1 LAIYHFSMKPVS
13 RAKGR
18 SAVASMAYR
27 AGEKLTNE
35 RDGITHDYTAKQGV
49 EHAEIVLP
57 EGVNADWARDRSDLW
72 NAAEFAEK
80 RKDARVAREFEVALP
95 HELSAEQRLEA
106 AREMAQELAD
116 RYGAAVDFA
125 IHAPHEASDVRNHHA
140 HILMT
145 TRQVMENGLGE
156 KTYLERE
163 NKWLL
168 ANDLPTTDM
177 QLRDIRQRWEGI
189 ANERLAMAGHDIRI
203 DHRSHMERGLEIAPT
218 EHMGV
223 HATQMQRKGLDVS
236 RSRLDEEAAQRNAE
250 LIREKPEQ
258 VLTIITGEKSVF
270 DRRDVARALHRYI
283 NDDPQEFQNA
293 FATVMASP
301 ALVELQSETID
312 PATGEIG
319 LARYSTREMVE
330 IESGMVAAA
339 ERMHEVQSHG
349 VDRRHVERA
358 IGAQDA
364 AIQLRAGDA
373 SAGLSDE
380 QRGAIEHITGP
391 ERIAAVVGYAGAGK
405 STMLA
410 AAREAWE
417 AEGYQVHG
425 AALSGKAAEG
435 LEESSGIQSR
445 TLASWS
451 RGWDNDRGQLGRGDV
466 FVIDEAGMVG
476 SRQLARFVNEAEA
489 RGAKIVLV
497 GDHEQLQAIGA
508 GAPFRAIT
516 EEIGHAELS
525 EIRRQ
530 RVDWQRE
537 ASVDFATHR
546 TAEGLAAYRDRGNI
560 SFAETGADARGEIVR
575 DYLADRDQR
584 PDGTRVAMA
593 HRRADVR
600 AINDAIRAELQDRG
614 ELARV
619 DEDREG
625 PGRALTF
632 QTNAGKRD
640 FATGDRIV
648 FLENNRDLGVKNGML
663 GTVEHVEPG
672 RIIAT
677 LDGRGD
683 SVSVPMGDYQA
694 IDHGY
699 ATTIHKNQGATVD
712 RSYVLASGTMDRHL
726 TYVAMTRHR
735 DSVQL
740 YAAQDEFTNAGRLVE
755 HGAAPFEHDPQK
767 SDSYFVTLET
777 DQGQQRTLW
786 GVDLER
792 VMKEAAPE
800 IGDKIGLQ
808 HEGATPVTLPDGTQT
823 HRNTWKVQD
832 AGELAYDQ
840 LERRLSRSGVKETT
854 LDYTRDFA
862 ERRGIAET
870 LGVRS
875 EIALAS
881 PAIEGHAFHPSERE
895 AQGRPRLEHQ
905 SEDNVRQQA
914 GPDAAPPHGVSAD
927 RSERQ
932 TPEKLSLDEK
942 SVPASLGIEGGE
954 GRDRARSGYASRT
967 ELHSS
972 GEKDKRKDLAQKAGA
987 DLTQDLRA
995 DPREDLAGA
1004 RSRDHGERA
1013 VKDRG
1018 DQSVNERGQQ
1028 KVNEQP
1034 RRNPFEGL
1042 KLGRGAAAERPQQDR
1057 AGESGPQI
1065 DQKRPQQAEKQ
1076 RRGMF
1081 AGLKLN
1087 ARPGPS
1093 QDRGE
1098 ALRMQRQP
1106 EREASLRASL
1116 APEGPAQ
1123 DRLADRVRRQ
1133 SPLEAAV
1140 DRYARAYQSID
1151 QHRREGLPVL
1161 DMQRQEM
1168 RAAGQ
1173 QLDQV
1178 QDGMKDLMRSTLQN
1192 DPDTMRAMTELSG
1205 RERVAQVIEGMKR
1218 ENAAL
1223 QDPNVRAE
1231 RFVERW
1237 QDLRAQHKQLRGWQ
1251 HDEARGKVE
1260 NQMTGLT
1267 KSLERDPQVDSIL
1280 RNRRRELGIGE
1291 HLRKGQS
1298 IAHELQEEMARGQRL
1313 SRGIGIGR

>member
-1 LAIYHFSMKPVS
+1 
-13 RAKGR
+13 
-18 SAVASMAYR
+18 MAYR
-27 AGEKLTNE
+27 AGEKLTNK

-57 EGVNADWARDRSDLW
+57 EPGAGTIGVNADWARDRSDLW
-72 NAAEFAEK
+72 NAAEFVEK
-80 RKDARVAREFEVALP
+80 RKDARVAREFEIALP
-95 HELSAEQRLEA
+95 HELSPEQRLEA
-106 AREMAQELAD
+106 TRDFAQELAN

-125 IHAPHEASDVRNHHA
+125 IHSPHDASDVRNHHA
-140 HILMT
+140 HVMMT
-145 TRQVMENGLGE
+145 TRQVTENGLGE

-168 ANDLPTTDM
+168 AHDLPTTDM
-177 QLRDIRQRWEGI
+177 QLRDLRQRWEGI
-189 ANERLAMAGHDIRI
+189 ANECLAMAGLDIRI

-223 HATQMQRKGLDVS
+223 HASQMERRGMDVS
-236 RSRLDEEAAQRNAE
+236 RSRLDEDAARRNAE

-258 VLTIITGEKSVF
+258 VLTLITGEKSVF
-270 DRRDVARALHRYI
+270 DRHDVARALHRYI
-283 NDDPQEFQNA
+283 NDDPQEFQSA
-293 FATVMASP
+293 FAKVMASL
-301 ALVELQSETID
+301 ALVELQPERAHVVGD
-312 PATGEIG
+312 HATGEIE

-330 IESGMVAAA
+330 IESGMIESAQ
-339 ERMHEVQSHG
+339 RMHGAHGHG

-358 IGAQDA
+358 IERQDA
-364 AIQLRAGDA
+364 AIQRSAGDA
-373 SAGLSDE
+373 SARLSDE
-380 QRGAIEHITGP
+380 QRRAIEHITGP
-391 ERIAAVVGYAGAGK
+391 ERIAAVVGFAGAGK

-451 RGWDNDRGQLGRGDV
+451 RGWENDRGTIGRGDV
-466 FVIDEAGMVG
+466 LVIDEAGMVG
-476 SRQLARFVNEAEA
+476 SRQLARFVGEAEA

-546 TAEGLAAYRDRGNI
+546 TAEGLAAYRDHGNI
-560 SFAETGADARGEIVR
+560 SFAETGEDARGQIVR
-575 DYLADRDQR
+575 DYLADRDER
-584 PDGTRVAMA
+584 PEGTRVAMA

-600 AINDAIRAELQDRG
+600 AINAAIRTELQDRG

-619 DEDREG
+619 ADDSLAPGDVAHEREG

-632 QTNAGKRD
+632 QTNTGQRE
-640 FATGDRIV
+640 FAPGDRIV

-677 LDGRGD
+677 LDGRGGD

-712 RSYVLASGTMDRHL
+712 RSYVMASGTMDRHL

-735 DSVQL
+735 DGVQL
-740 YAAQDEFTNAGRLVE
+740 YAAHDEFTNAGRLVE
-755 HGAAPFEHDPQK
+755 HGAAPYEHDPQK
-767 SDSYFVTLET
+767 SDSYFVTLEN
-777 DQGQQRTLW
+777 DKGEQRTLW

-792 VMKEAAPE
+792 AMKEAAPE
-800 IGDKIGLQ
+800 IGEKIGLQ
-808 HEGATPVTLPDGTQT
+808 HEGSTPVTLPDGTQT

-832 AGELAYDQ
+832 AGELAYSQ

-862 ERRGIAET
+862 ERRGIAEQM
-870 LGVRS
+870 GVRS
-875 EIALAS
+875 EIEI
-881 PAIEGHAFHPSERE
+881 PAERAGLRAERE
-895 AQGRPRLEHQ
+895 STA
-905 SEDNVRQQA
+905 
-914 GPDAAPPHGVSAD
+914 
-927 RSERQ
+927 ERH
-932 TPEKLSLDEK
+932 
-942 SVPASLGIEGGE
+942 PAERERIE
-954 GRDRARSGYASRT
+954 DRAPRSSQKVR
-967 ELHSS
+967 E
-972 GEKDKRKDLAQKAGA
+972 DLAQ
-987 DLTQDLRA
+987 DLHA
-995 DPREDLAGA
+995 DPREDLAG
-1004 RSRDHGERA
+1004 
-1013 VKDRG
+1013 DR
-1018 DQSVNERGQQ
+1018 QQ
-1028 KVNEQP
+1028 

-1042 KLGRGAAAERPQQDR
+1042 KLGRGAAAESREPDR
-1057 AGESGPQI
+1057 AGEDGPQI
-1065 DQKRPQQAEKQ
+1065 DQKGPQQAEKQ

-1087 ARPGPS
+1087 ARPAPS
-1093 QDRGE
+1093 QERGE
-1098 ALRMQRQP
+1098 ASRMQRRP
-1106 EREASLRASL
+1106 EREGSLRQAPAS
-1116 APEGPAQ
+1116 
-1123 DRLADRVRRQ
+1123 DRLVERARGQ

-1140 DRYARAYQSID
+1140 DRYSRAYQSID

-1168 RAAGQ
+1168 GDAGR

-1178 QDGMKDLMRSTLQN
+1178 RDGMKDLMRSTLQN
-1192 DPDTMRAMTELSG
+1192 DPATVRAMTELSG
-1205 RERVAQVIEGMKR
+1205 RERVAQVIDGMKR

-1223 QDPNVRAE
+1223 QDPNIRAE

-1237 QDLRAQHKQLRGWQ
+1237 QELQGQRKQLRGWQ
-1251 HDEARGKVE
+1251 HDDARAKVE
-1260 NQMTGLT
+1260 SQMNGLT

-1280 RNRRRELGIGE
+1280 RNRRQELGIGQE
-1291 HLRKGQS
+1291 LRRGQS
-1298 IAHELQEEMARGQRL
+1298 IAHQLQEEMSRSRQI
-1313 SRGIGIGR
+1313 SRGIGLGR

>member
-1 LAIYHFSMKPVS
+1 MAIYHLSMKPVS
-13 RAKGR
+13 RAGGR

-80 RKDARVAREFEVALP
+80 RKDARVAREFEIALP

-140 HILMT
+140 HLLMT
-145 TRQVMENGLGE
+145 TRQVMEDGLGD

-168 ANDLPTTDM
+168 AHDLPTTDM
-177 QLRDIRQRWEGI
+177 QLRDLRQRWEGI
-189 ANERLAMAGHDIRI
+189 ANERLAMAGLDIRI

-223 HATQMQRKGLDVS
+223 HASQMERRGLDVS
-236 RSRLDEEAAQRNAE
+236 RSRLDEEAAQRNAY

-258 VLTIITGEKSVF
+258 VLTLITGEKSVF
-270 DRRDVARALHRYI
+270 DRRDIARTLHRYI
-283 NDDPQEFQNA
+283 NDDPQEFQSA
-293 FATVMASP
+293 FAKVMASP
-301 ALVELQSETID
+301 ALVELQAERAD
-312 PATGEIG
+312 PATGEIE

-330 IESGMVAAA
+330 IESGMIESAQ
-339 ERMHEVQSHG
+339 RMHGAHGHG

-358 IGAQDA
+358 IERQDA
-364 AIQLRAGDA
+364 AIQRSAGDA
-373 SAGLSDE
+373 SAQLSDE
-380 QRGAIEHITGP
+380 QRRAIEHITGP

-451 RGWDNDRGQLGRGDV
+451 RSWDNPHSGDRYALGRGDV

-476 SRQLARFVNEAEA
+476 SRQLARFVGEAEA

-546 TAEGLAAYRDRGNI
+546 TAEGLAAYRDHGNI
-560 SFAETGADARGEIVR
+560 SFAETGEDARGQIVR
-575 DYLADRDQR
+575 DYLADRDER

-600 AINDAIRAELQDRG
+600 AINDAIRTELQDRG
-614 ELARV
+614 ELAQG
-619 DEDREG
+619 EDAG
-625 PGRALTF
+625 ALTF
-632 QTNAGKRD
+632 QTNDGQRE
-640 FATGDRIV
+640 FAPGDRIV

-663 GTVEHVEPG
+663 GTVEAVEPG
-672 RIIAT
+672 RMVAR
-677 LDGRGD
+677 LDGAARSGEEGARAI
-683 SVSVPMGDYQA
+683 SVSMNDYNA

-712 RSYVLASGTMDRHL
+712 RAYVLASGTMDRHL

-735 DSVQL
+735 DGVQL
-740 YAAQDEFTNAGRLVE
+740 YAGQDEFTNAGRLVE
-755 HGAAPFEHDPQK
+755 HGAAPFEHK
-767 SDSYFVTLET
+767 EGNRESYFVTLEN
-777 DQGQQRTLW
+777 DKGQQRTLW

-792 VMKEAAPE
+792 AMKEAAPE
-800 IGDKIGLQ
+800 IGERIGLQ
-808 HEGATPVTLPDGTQT
+808 HEGSTPVTLPDGTQT
-823 HRNTWKVQD
+823 HRNAWKVQD
-832 AGELAYDQ
+832 AGELAYSQ

-862 ERRGIAET
+862 ERRGIAEQM
-870 LGVRS
+870 GIRS
-875 EIALAS
+875 DIDVPQAVLDKHERQAVAADLAN
-881 PAIEGHAFHPSERE
+881 ER
-895 AQGRPRLEHQ
+895 Q
-905 SEDNVRQQA
+905 
-914 GPDAAPPHGVSAD
+914 D
-927 RSERQ
+927 RSPPWHDVHEEHSRLKADPVRREGQ
-932 TPEKLSLDEK
+932 TLD
-942 SVPASLGIEGGE
+942 P
-954 GRDRARSGYASRT
+954 DPP
-967 ELHSS
+967 
-972 GEKDKRKDLAQKAGA
+972 QKAGA
-987 DLTQDLRA
+987 DLARDLRA
-995 DPREDLAGA
+995 DPRRDLVA
-1004 RSRDHGERA
+1004 
-1013 VKDRG
+1013 DRG
-1018 DQSVNERGQQ
+1018 DEKGPQSDAKGQQ
-1028 KVNEQP
+1028 K
-1034 RRNPFEGL
+1034 
-1042 KLGRGAAAERPQQDR
+1042 
-1057 AGESGPQI
+1057 
-1065 DQKRPQQAEKQ
+1065 AEKQ

-1081 AGLKLN
+1081 DGLKLK
-1087 ARPGPS
+1087 ASRTPS
-1093 QDRGE
+1093 SPE
-1098 ALRMQRQP
+1098 QRP
-1106 EREASLRASL
+1106 EREGSLRPA
-1116 APEGPAQ
+1116 PAQ
-1123 DRLADRVRRQ
+1123 DRMAERAR
-1133 SPLEAAV
+1133 PLSALETAV
-1140 DRYARAYQSID
+1140 DRYARAYKSAH
-1151 QHRREGLPVL
+1151 QHMREGLPIL
-1161 DMQRQEM
+1161 DMQRQDM
-1168 RAAGQ
+1168 REAGQ
-1173 QLDQV
+1173 QLDQARP
-1178 QDGMKDLMRSTLQN
+1178 GTHDLMRSALQY
-1192 DPDTMRAMTELSG
+1192 DPQIERSMTELSG
-1205 RERVAQVIEGMKR
+1205 RERVAQVMDGLKR
-1218 ENAAL
+1218 EHAAQ
-1223 QDPNVRAE
+1223 QDPNIRAE

-1237 QDLRAQHKQLRGWQ
+1237 QDLKAQRHELRGWQ
-1251 HDEARGKVE
+1251 HDQARGKVE
-1260 NQMTGLT
+1260 GQMQGLA
-1267 KSLERDPQVDSIL
+1267 KSLERDPQVESIL
-1280 RNRRRELGIGE
+1280 RNRRQELGIGQQIRQNE
-1291 HLRKGQS
+1291 GISRELEQS
-1298 IAHELQEEMARGQRL
+1298 ITRGRTL
-1313 SRGIGIGR
+1313 GLGR

>member
-1 LAIYHFSMKPVS
+1 MAIYHLSMKPIS

-18 SAVASMAYR
+18 TAVASIAYR

-57 EGVNADWARDRSDLW
+57 EGVSADWARDRSDLW

-80 RKDARVAREFEVALP
+80 RKDARVAREFEIALP

-106 AREMAQELAD
+106 SREFAQDLAN
-116 RYGAAVDFA
+116 RYGGAIDFA

-140 HILMT
+140 HVMMT
-145 TRQVMENGLGE
+145 TRQVTEDGLGD

-163 NKWLL
+163 NNWLL
-168 ANDLPTTDM
+168 SNDLPTTDM
-177 QLRDIRQRWEGI
+177 QIRDIRQRWEGI

-223 HATQMQRKGLDVS
+223 HATQMDRRGLAVS
-236 RSRLDEEAAQRNAE
+236 RTRLDEDAALRNAE

-258 VLTIITGEKSVF
+258 VLTIIAGEKSVF

-283 NDDPQEFQNA
+283 NDDPQEFRNA
-293 FATVMASP
+293 FAKVMASP
-301 ALVELQSETID
+301 ALVELQPERAHVVGD
-312 PATGEIG
+312 HATGEPRG
-319 LARYSTREMVE
+319 LVELARYSTREMVE
-330 IESGMVAAA
+330 IESGMVVSAQRMRAA
-339 ERMHEVQSHG
+339 HNHG

-364 AIQLRAGDA
+364 AIQRSAGDGTA
-373 SAGLSDE
+373 RLSDE
-380 QRGAIEHITGP
+380 QRAAIEHITGP

-410 AAREAWE
+410 AGREAWE

-451 RGWDNDRGQLGRGDV
+451 RGWENDRGQLGRGDV

-560 SFAETGADARGEIVR
+560 SFAETGEDARGQIVR
-575 DYLADRDQR
+575 DYLADRNER
-584 PDGTRVAMA
+584 PEGTRVAMA

-600 AINDAIRAELQDRG
+600 AINDAIRTELQDRG

-619 DEDREG
+619 AEDREGSGDVAHEREG

-632 QTNAGKRD
+632 QTNDGKRD

-648 FLENNRDLGVKNGML
+648 FLENSRDLGVKNGML
-663 GTVEHVEPG
+663 ATVDYVEPG
-672 RIIAT
+672 RIIVT
-677 LDGRGD
+677 LDGPRGGEGR

-712 RSYVLASGTMDRHL
+712 RSFVLASGTMDRHL

-735 DSVQL
+735 DGAQL
-740 YAAQDEFTNAGRLVE
+740 YAAQDEFSDRHAGQTLASGRLVE
-755 HGAAPFEHDPQK
+755 HGAAPYEHQAGK
-767 SDSYFVTLET
+767 SDSYFVTLES
-777 DQGQQRTLW
+777 DKGQRNTIW

-792 VMKEAAPE
+792 AMKEAGLK
-800 IGDKIGLQ
+800 IGEKIGLE
-808 HEGATPVTLPDGTQT
+808 HRGSEPVRLPDGQMVER
-823 HRNTWKVQD
+823 HSWKVRD
-832 AGELAYDQ
+832 AGELVYSQ

-862 ERRGIAET
+862 ERRGIAEQM
-870 LGVRS
+870 GVRS
-875 EIALAS
+875 EIELRADRESMA
-881 PAIEGHAFHPSERE
+881 ERE
-895 AQGRPRLEHQ
+895 R
-905 SEDNVRQQA
+905 SEDFAVAR
-914 GPDAAPPHGVSAD
+914 
-927 RSERQ
+927 RS
-932 TPEKLSLDEK
+932 S
-942 SVPASLGIEGGE
+942 
-954 GRDRARSGYASRT
+954 
-967 ELHSS
+967 
-972 GEKDKRKDLAQKAGA
+972 QKVGA
-987 DLTQDLRA
+987 DLAQDLRA
-995 DPREDLAGA
+995 DPREDLAG
-1004 RSRDHGERA
+1004 
-1013 VKDRG
+1013 DRG
-1018 DQSVNERGQQ
+1018 DDRQQ
-1028 KVNEQP
+1028 
-1034 RRNPFEGL
+1034 RHSRFEGL
-1042 KLGRGAAAERPQQDR
+1042 KLSRSASADRPAAQDRDELRQERPQD
-1057 AGESGPQI
+1057 
-1065 DQKRPQQAEKQ
+1065 RPQTAEKQ

-1081 AGLKLN
+1081 DGLQLSAGRG
-1087 ARPGPS
+1087 AS
-1093 QDRGE
+1093 QERADG
-1098 ALRMQRQP
+1098 P
-1106 EREASLRASL
+1106 EREGSLRPA
-1116 APEGPAQ
+1116 PAQ
-1123 DRLADRVRRQ
+1123 DWLAERLRPQ
-1133 SPLEAAV
+1133 SPLEQAV
-1140 DRYARAYQSID
+1140 DRYARAYESV
-1151 QHRREGLPVL
+1151 HRQQRAGLPIL
-1161 DMQRQEM
+1161 DAQRQDLHE
-1168 RAAGQ
+1168 AGQ
-1173 QLDQV
+1173 QLDQARP
-1178 QDGMKDLMRSTLQN
+1178 GARELMRSALHY
-1192 DPDTMRAMTELSG
+1192 DPDMQRSMTELSG
-1205 RERVAQVIEGMKR
+1205 RQRVGQVIERLDHERAMQ
-1218 ENAAL
+1218 A
-1223 QDPNVRAE
+1223 DPYVRAD

-1237 QDLRAQHKQLRGWQ
+1237 QALQGQRQQLRGWQ
-1251 HDEARGKVE
+1251 HDNARGKVE
-1260 NQMTGLT
+1260 SQMNGLA
-1267 KSLERDPQVDSIL
+1267 KSLERDPQVESVL
-1280 RNRRRELGIGE
+1280 RNRRQELGIGQ
-1291 HLRKGQS
+1291 HMRQS
-1298 IAHELQEEMARGQRL
+1298 EGISRELQQNLTRGR
-1313 SRGIGIGR
+1313 SIGLER

>member
-1 LAIYHFSMKPVS
+1 MAIYHFSMKPVS

-95 HELSAEQRLEA
+95 HELSAEERLEA
-106 AREMAQELAD
+106 TREMAQELAD

-145 TRQVMENGLGE
+145 TRQVTENGLGE

-177 QLRDIRQRWEGI
+177 QLRDLRQRWEGI
-189 ANERLAMAGHDIRI
+189 ANERLAMAGLDIRI

-223 HATQMQRKGLDVS
+223 HASQMERRGLDVS
-236 RSRLDEEAAQRNAE
+236 RSRLDEDAARRNAE

-258 VLTIITGEKSVF
+258 VLTLITGEKSVF
-270 DRRDVARALHRYI
+270 DRHDVARALHRYI
-283 NDDPQEFQNA
+283 NDDPQEFQSA
-293 FATVMASP
+293 FAKVMASP
-301 ALVELQSETID
+301 TLVELQAERAD
-312 PATGEIG
+312 PATGEIE

-330 IESGMVAAA
+330 IESGIIESAQ
-339 ERMHEVQSHG
+339 RMHDAHGHG

-358 IGAQDA
+358 IERQDA
-364 AIQLRAGDA
+364 AIQRSAGDA
-373 SAGLSDE
+373 SARLSDE
-380 QRGAIEHITGP
+380 QRRAIEHITGP

-451 RGWDNDRGQLGRGDV
+451 RGWENDRGTIGRGDV

-476 SRQLARFVNEAEA
+476 SRQLARFVGEAEV

-546 TAEGLAAYRDRGNI
+546 TAEGLAAYRDHGNI
-560 SFAETGADARGEIVR
+560 SFAETGEDARGQIVR
-575 DYLADRDQR
+575 DYLADRDER
-584 PDGTRVAMA
+584 PEGTRVAMA

-600 AINDAIRAELQDRG
+600 AINDTIRAELQDRG
-614 ELARV
+614 ELAQG
-619 DEDREG
+619 EDAG
-625 PGRALTF
+625 ALTF
-632 QTNAGKRD
+632 QTNDGKRE
-640 FATGDRIV
+640 FAPGDRIV

-663 GTVEHVEPG
+663 GTVDHVEPG

-677 LDGRGD
+677 LDGRGGN

-712 RSYVLASGTMDRHL
+712 RSYVMASGTMDRHL

-735 DSVQL
+735 DGVQL

-755 HGAAPFEHDPQK
+755 HGAAPYEHDPQK
-767 SDSYFVTLET
+767 SDSYFVTLEN
-777 DQGQQRTLW
+777 DKGEQRTLW

-792 VMKEAAPE
+792 AMKEAAPE
-800 IGDKIGLQ
+800 IGEKIGLQ
-808 HEGATPVTLPDGTQT
+808 HEGSTPVTLPDGTQT

-832 AGELAYDQ
+832 AGELAYSQ

-862 ERRGIAET
+862 ERRGIAEQM
-870 LGVRS
+870 GVRS
-875 EIALAS
+875 EIEI
-881 PAIEGHAFHPSERE
+881 PAERVGLRAERE
-895 AQGRPRLEHQ
+895 STAGDHALDRRSSQK
-905 SEDNVRQQA
+905 VRA
-914 GPDAAPPHGVSAD
+914 
-927 RSERQ
+927 
-932 TPEKLSLDEK
+932 
-942 SVPASLGIEGGE
+942 
-954 GRDRARSGYASRT
+954 
-967 ELHSS
+967 
-972 GEKDKRKDLAQKAGA
+972 DLA
-987 DLTQDLRA
+987 QDLRA
-995 DPREDLAGA
+995 DPREDLAA
-1004 RSRDHGERA
+1004 
-1013 VKDRG
+1013 DR
-1018 DQSVNERGQQ
+1018 QQ
-1028 KVNEQP
+1028 RQ
-1034 RRNPFEGL
+1034 RPFEGL
-1042 KLGRGAAAERPQQDR
+1042 KLGRGAATESREPDR
-1057 AGESGPQI
+1057 AGEDGSQI

-1087 ARPGPS
+1087 ARPAPS
-1093 QDRGE
+1093 QERTE
-1098 ALRMQRQP
+1098 RP
-1106 EREASLRASL
+1106 EREGSLRQ
-1116 APEGPAQ
+1116 APAP
-1123 DRLADRVRRQ
+1123 DRLAERARRQ
-1133 SPLEAAV
+1133 SPLEQAV
-1140 DRYARAYQSID
+1140 DRYARAYQSVAE
-1151 QHRREGLPVL
+1151 HRREGLPVL

-1168 RAAGQ
+1168 RDAGQ

-1178 QDGMKDLMRSTLQN
+1178 QGGMKDLLRSTLQN
-1192 DPDTMRAMTELSG
+1192 DPATARAMTELSG
-1205 RERVAQVIEGMKR
+1205 RERVAHVIDGMKR

-1223 QDPNVRAE
+1223 QDPNIRAE

-1237 QDLRAQHKQLRGWQ
+1237 QELQGQRRELRGWQ
-1251 HDEARGKVE
+1251 HDDARAKVE
-1260 NQMTGLT
+1260 SQMNGMT

-1280 RNRRRELGIGE
+1280 RNRRQELGIGQ
-1291 HLRKGQS
+1291 LQRRGQS
-1298 IAHELQEEMARGQRL
+1298 IAHELQEEMSRSRQI
-1313 SRGIGIGR
+1313 SRGIGLGR

>member
-1 LAIYHFSMKPVS
+1 MAIYHLSMKPVS

-80 RKDARVAREFEVALP
+80 RKDARVAREFEIALP
-95 HELSAEQRLEA
+95 HELSAEERLEA
-106 AREMAQELAD
+106 AREMARELAD

-145 TRQVMENGLGE
+145 TRQVTEDGLGD

-168 ANDLPTTDM
+168 AHDLPTTDM
-177 QLRDIRQRWEGI
+177 QLRDLRQRWEGI
-189 ANERLAMAGHDIRI
+189 ANERLAMAGLDIRI

-223 HATQMQRKGLDVS
+223 HASQMERRGLDVS
-236 RSRLDEEAAQRNAE
+236 RSRLDEDAARRNAE
-250 LIREKPEQ
+250 LIRSKPEQ
-258 VLTIITGEKSVF
+258 VLILITGEKSVF

-283 NDDPQEFQNA
+283 NDDPQEFQSA
-293 FATVMASP
+293 FAKVMASP
-301 ALVELQSETID
+301 ALVELQAERAD
-312 PATGEIG
+312 AATGEIE

-330 IESGMVAAA
+330 IESGMIESAQ
-339 ERMHEVQSHG
+339 RMHQARNHG

-358 IGAQDA
+358 IDRQDA
-364 AIQLRAGDA
+364 AIQRSAGDA
-373 SAGLSDE
+373 SARLSDE
-380 QRGAIEHITGP
+380 QRRAIEHITGP

-451 RGWDNDRGQLGRGDV
+451 RGWENNRGTIGRGDV

-476 SRQLARFVNEAEA
+476 SRQLARFVGEAEA

-546 TAEGLAAYRDRGNI
+546 TAEGLAAYRDHGNI
-560 SFAETGADARGEIVR
+560 SFAETGEDARGQIVR
-575 DYLADRDQR
+575 DYLADRDER

-600 AINDAIRAELQDRG
+600 AINDAIRTELQDRG
-614 ELARV
+614 ELAQG
-619 DEDREG
+619 EDAG
-625 PGRALTF
+625 ALTF
-632 QTNAGKRD
+632 QTNDGKRE
-640 FATGDRIV
+640 FAPGDRIV

-663 GTVEHVEPG
+663 GTVEAVEPHAI
-672 RIIAT
+672 RVR
-677 LDGRGD
+677 LDGKVADEPRT
-683 SVSVPMGDYQA
+683 VNVPMNDYQTV
-694 IDHGY
+694 DHGY

-712 RSYVLASGTMDRHL
+712 RSFVLASGTMDRHL

-735 DSVQL
+735 DGVQL
-740 YAAQDEFTNAGRLVE
+740 YAAQDEFTNAGKLVE
-755 HGAAPFEHDPQK
+755 HGVAPYEHQP
-767 SDSYFVTLET
+767 SNRDSYFVTLEN
-777 DQGQQRTLW
+777 DKGEQRTLW

-792 VMKEAAPE
+792 AMKEAGPE
-800 IGDKIGLQ
+800 IGEKIGLQ
-808 HEGATPVTLPDGTQT
+808 HEGSTPVTLPDGTQT

-832 AGELAYDQ
+832 AGELAYSQ
-840 LERRLSRSGVKETT
+840 LERRLSRSGAKETT

-862 ERRGIAET
+862 ERRGIAEQM
-870 LGVRS
+870 GVRS
-875 EIALAS
+875 EIEI
-881 PAIEGHAFHPSERE
+881 PAERE
-895 AQGRPRLEHQ
+895 RIEDHAPRSSQ
-905 SEDNVRQQA
+905 KVRA
-914 GPDAAPPHGVSAD
+914 
-927 RSERQ
+927 
-932 TPEKLSLDEK
+932 
-942 SVPASLGIEGGE
+942 
-954 GRDRARSGYASRT
+954 
-967 ELHSS
+967 
-972 GEKDKRKDLAQKAGA
+972 DLA
-987 DLTQDLRA
+987 QDLRA
-995 DPREDLAGA
+995 DPREDLAG
-1004 RSRDHGERA
+1004 E
-1013 VKDRG
+1013 
-1018 DQSVNERGQQ
+1018 N
-1028 KVNEQP
+1028 
-1034 RRNPFEGL
+1034 
-1042 KLGRGAAAERPQQDR
+1042 
-1057 AGESGPQI
+1057 GPQI
-1065 DQKRPQQAEKQ
+1065 DQQAEKQ

-1081 AGLKLN
+1081 SGLKLS
-1087 ARPGPS
+1087 ARPQSS
-1093 QDRGE
+1093 QERGE
-1098 ALRMQRQP
+1098 PSRAEQRP
-1106 EREASLRASL
+1106 EREGSLRPA
-1116 APEGPAQ
+1116 PAQ
-1123 DRLADRVRRQ
+1123 DRLAERARRQ

-1151 QHRREGLPVL
+1151 QHQREGLPVL

-1178 QDGMKDLMRSTLQN
+1178 RDGMKDLMRSTLQN
-1192 DPDTMRAMTELSG
+1192 DPETARAMTELSG
-1205 RERVAQVIEGMKR
+1205 RERVAQVIEGMKH

-1231 RFVERW
+1231 RFVNRW
-1237 QDLRAQHKQLRGWQ
+1237 QELQGQRRELRGWQ

-1260 NQMTGLT
+1260 NQMSGLA
-1267 KSLERDPQVDSIL
+1267 KSLERDPQAESIV
-1280 RNRRRELGIGE
+1280 RNRSRELGIGHE
-1291 HLRKGQS
+1291 LRREQS
-1298 IAHELQEEMARGQRL
+1298 IARALQEEMSRGQHL
-1313 SRGIGIGR
+1313 SRGIGMEM

>member
-1 LAIYHFSMKPVS
+1 MAIYHFSMKPVS
-13 RAKGR
+13 RAGGR

-80 RKDARVAREFEVALP
+80 RKDARVAREFEIALP

-140 HILMT
+140 HLLMT
-145 TRQVMENGLGE
+145 TRQVTEGGLGD

-168 ANDLPTTDM
+168 AHDLPTTDM
-177 QLRDIRQRWEGI
+177 QLRDLRQRWEGI
-189 ANERLAMAGHDIRI
+189 ANERLAMAGLDIRI

-223 HATQMQRKGLDVS
+223 HATQMERRGLDVS
-236 RSRLDEEAAQRNAE
+236 RSRLDEEAARRNAE

-258 VLTIITGEKSVF
+258 VLTLITGEKSVF
-270 DRRDVARALHRYI
+270 DRHDVARALHRYI
-283 NDDPQEFQNA
+283 NDDPQEFQSA
-293 FATVMASP
+293 FAKVMASP
-301 ALVELQSETID
+301 ALVELQPERAD
-312 PATGEIG
+312 PATGEIE

-330 IESGMVAAA
+330 IESGMIESAQ
-339 ERMHEVQSHG
+339 RMHGAHGHG

-358 IGAQDA
+358 IDRQDA
-364 AIQLRAGDA
+364 AIQRSAGDA
-373 SAGLSDE
+373 SARLSDE
-380 QRGAIEHITGP
+380 QRRAIEHITGP

-451 RGWDNDRGQLGRGDV
+451 RGWENDRGTLGRGDV

-476 SRQLARFVNEAEA
+476 SRQLARFVGEAEA

-560 SFAETGADARGEIVR
+560 SFAETGEDARGQIVR
-575 DYLADRDQR
+575 DYLADRDER

-614 ELARV
+614 ELAQG
-619 DEDREG
+619 EDAG
-625 PGRALTF
+625 ALTF
-632 QTNAGKRD
+632 QTNDGKRE
-640 FATGDRIV
+640 FAPGDRIV

-663 GTVEHVEPG
+663 GTVDHVEPG

-677 LDGRGD
+677 LDGRGGD

-712 RSYVLASGTMDRHL
+712 RAYVMASGTMDRHL

-735 DSVQL
+735 DGVQL

-755 HGAAPFEHDPQK
+755 HGAAPYEHDPQK
-767 SDSYFVTLET
+767 SDSYFVTLEN
-777 DQGQQRTLW
+777 DKGEQRTLW

-792 VMKEAAPE
+792 AMKEAAPE
-800 IGDKIGLQ
+800 IGEKIGLQ
-808 HEGATPVTLPDGTQT
+808 HEGSTPVTLPDGTQT

-832 AGELAYDQ
+832 AGELAYSQ

-862 ERRGIAET
+862 ERRGIAEQM
-870 LGVRS
+870 GVRS
-875 EIALAS
+875 EIEI
-881 PAIEGHAFHPSERE
+881 PAERTGLRAERE
-895 AQGRPRLEHQ
+895 STAGDHALDRRSSQK
-905 SEDNVRQQA
+905 VRA
-914 GPDAAPPHGVSAD
+914 
-927 RSERQ
+927 
-932 TPEKLSLDEK
+932 
-942 SVPASLGIEGGE
+942 
-954 GRDRARSGYASRT
+954 
-967 ELHSS
+967 
-972 GEKDKRKDLAQKAGA
+972 DLA
-987 DLTQDLRA
+987 QDLRA
-995 DPREDLAGA
+995 DPREDLAG
-1004 RSRDHGERA
+1004 
-1013 VKDRG
+1013 DR
-1018 DQSVNERGQQ
+1018 QQ
-1028 KVNEQP
+1028 RQ
-1034 RRNPFEGL
+1034 RPFEGL
-1042 KLGRGAAAERPQQDR
+1042 KLGRRAAPESREPDR
-1057 AGESGPQI
+1057 AGADGPQI

-1087 ARPGPS
+1087 ARPAPS
-1093 QDRGE
+1093 QERTE
-1098 ALRMQRQP
+1098 RP
-1106 EREASLRASL
+1106 EREGSLRQ
-1116 APEGPAQ
+1116 APAP
-1123 DRLADRVRRQ
+1123 DRLAERARGQ

-1140 DRYARAYQSID
+1140 DRYSRAYQSID

-1161 DMQRQEM
+1161 DMQRQEIGD
-1168 RAAGQ
+1168 AGR

-1178 QDGMKDLMRSTLQN
+1178 QGGMKDLLRSTLQN
-1192 DPDTMRAMTELSG
+1192 DPATVRAMTELSG
-1205 RERVAQVIEGMKR
+1205 RERVAQVIDGMKR

-1223 QDPNVRAE
+1223 QDPNIRAE

-1237 QDLRAQHKQLRGWQ
+1237 QELQGQRRELRGWQ
-1251 HDEARGKVE
+1251 HDDARAKVE
-1260 NQMTGLT
+1260 SQMNGMT

-1280 RNRRRELGIGE
+1280 RNRRQELGIGQQQ
-1291 HLRKGQS
+1291 RRGQS
-1298 IAHELQEEMARGQRL
+1298 IAHELQEEMSRSRQL
-1313 SRGIGIGR
+1313 SRGIGLGR

>member
-1 LAIYHFSMKPVS
+1 MAIYHFSMKPVS

-57 EGVNADWARDRSDLW
+57 EGVNADWARDRSELW
-72 NAAEFAEK
+72 NAAEFAEN

-95 HELSAEQRLEA
+95 HELSAEERLEA
-106 AREMAQELAD
+106 TREMAQELAD

-145 TRQVMENGLGE
+145 TRQVTENGLGE

-168 ANDLPTTDM
+168 AHDLPTTDM
-177 QLRDIRQRWEGI
+177 QLRDLRQRWEGI
-189 ANERLAMAGHDIRI
+189 ANERLAMAGLDIRI

-223 HATQMQRKGLDVS
+223 HASQMERRGLDVD
-236 RSRLDEEAAQRNAE
+236 RARLDEDAARRNAE

-258 VLTIITGEKSVF
+258 VLSIITGEKSVF
-270 DRRDVARALHRYI
+270 DRHDVARALHRYI
-283 NDDPQEFQNA
+283 NDDPQEFQSA

-301 ALVELQSETID
+301 ALVELQAERAD
-312 PATGEIG
+312 PATGEIE

-330 IESGMVAAA
+330 IESGMIESAQ
-339 ERMHEVQSHG
+339 RMHGAHGHG

-358 IGAQDA
+358 IERQDA
-364 AIQLRAGDA
+364 AIQRSAGDA
-373 SAGLSDE
+373 SARLSDE
-380 QRGAIEHITGP
+380 QRRAIEHITGP
-391 ERIAAVVGYAGAGK
+391 ERIAAVVGFAGAGK

-417 AEGYQVHG
+417 AEGYTVHG

-451 RGWDNDRGQLGRGDV
+451 RGWENDRGTIGRGDV

-476 SRQLARFVNEAEA
+476 SRQLARFVGEAEA

-560 SFAETGADARGEIVR
+560 SFAETGEDARGQIVR
-575 DYLADRDQR
+575 DYLADRDER

-600 AINDAIRAELQDRG
+600 AINDAIRTELQDRG
-614 ELARV
+614 ELAQG
-619 DEDREG
+619 EDAG
-625 PGRALTF
+625 ALTF
-632 QTNAGKRD
+632 QTNDGKRE
-640 FATGDRIV
+640 FSPGDRIV

-663 GTVEHVEPG
+663 GTVEHVEAG
-672 RIIAT
+672 RIVAQ

-712 RSYVLASGTMDRHL
+712 RSYVMASGTMDRHL

-735 DSVQL
+735 DGVQL

-755 HGAAPFEHDPQK
+755 HGAAPYEHDPQK
-767 SDSYFVTLET
+767 SDSYFVTLEN
-777 DQGQQRTLW
+777 DKGEQRTLW

-792 VMKEAAPE
+792 AMKEAGPE
-800 IGDKIGLQ
+800 IGEKIGLQ
-808 HEGATPVTLPDGTQT
+808 HLGSTPVTLPDGTET
-823 HRNTWKVQD
+823 HRNAWKVQD

-862 ERRGIAET
+862 ERRGIAEQM
-870 LGVRS
+870 GVRS
-875 EIALAS
+875 EIEI
-881 PAIEGHAFHPSERE
+881 PAERAGLRAERE
-895 AQGRPRLEHQ
+895 STAEREH
-905 SEDNVRQQA
+905 
-914 GPDAAPPHGVSAD
+914 
-927 RSERQ
+927 
-932 TPEKLSLDEK
+932 
-942 SVPASLGIEGGE
+942 IE
-954 GRDRARSGYASRT
+954 DRAPRSSQKVRA
-967 ELHSS
+967 
-972 GEKDKRKDLAQKAGA
+972 DLA
-987 DLTQDLRA
+987 QDLRA
-995 DPREDLAGA
+995 DPREDLAA
-1004 RSRDHGERA
+1004 
-1013 VKDRG
+1013 DR
-1018 DQSVNERGQQ
+1018 QQ
-1028 KVNEQP
+1028 Q
-1034 RRNPFEGL
+1034 R
-1042 KLGRGAAAERPQQDR
+1042 RGAAELPERTQ
-1057 AGESGPQI
+1057 AVENGSQI
-1065 DQKRPQQAEKQ
+1065 EQTRLEKAEKQ

-1087 ARPGPS
+1087 ARPQPS
-1093 QDRGE
+1093 QERGE
-1098 ALRMQRQP
+1098 PSQVEQRP
-1106 EREASLRASL
+1106 EREGSLRPA
-1116 APEGPAQ
+1116 PAQ
-1123 DRLADRVRRQ
+1123 DRLAERARRQ
-1133 SPLEAAV
+1133 SPLEQAV

-1178 QDGMKDLMRSTLQN
+1178 RDGMKDLMRSTLQH
-1192 DPDTMRAMTELSG
+1192 DPETARAMTELSG
-1205 RERVAQVIEGMKR
+1205 RERVAQVIDGMKR

-1231 RFVERW
+1231 RFVNRW
-1237 QDLRAQHKQLRGWQ
+1237 QELQGQRRELRGWQ

-1260 NQMTGLT
+1260 SQMNGLT

-1280 RNRRRELGIGE
+1280 RNRRQELGIGQQQ
-1291 HLRKGQS
+1291 RKGQS
-1298 IAHELQEEMARGQRL
+1298 IAHELQEEMTRGQRL
-1313 SRGIGIGR
+1313 SRGIGMGM

>member
-1 LAIYHFSMKPVS
+1 MAIYHLSMKPVS
-13 RAKGR
+13 RAGGR

-95 HELSAEQRLEA
+95 HELSAEERLEA
-106 AREMAQELAD
+106 TREMAQELAN

-145 TRQVMENGLGE
+145 TRQVTENGLGD

-168 ANDLPTTDM
+168 AHDLPTTDM
-177 QLRDIRQRWEGI
+177 QLRDLRQRWEGI
-189 ANERLAMAGHDIRI
+189 ANERLAMAGLDIRI

-223 HATQMQRKGLDVS
+223 HASQMERRGLDVS
-236 RSRLDEEAAQRNAE
+236 RSRLDEDAARRNAE

-258 VLTIITGEKSVF
+258 VLTLITGEKSVF
-270 DRRDVARALHRYI
+270 DRHDVARALHRYI
-283 NDDPQEFQNA
+283 NDDPQEFQSA
-293 FATVMASP
+293 FAKVMASP
-301 ALVELQSETID
+301 ALVELQPERAD
-312 PATGEIG
+312 PATGEIE

-330 IESGMVAAA
+330 IESGMIESAQ
-339 ERMHEVQSHG
+339 RMHGAHGHG
-349 VDRRHVERA
+349 VDRRHVDRA
-358 IGAQDA
+358 IERQDA
-364 AIQLRAGDA
+364 AIQRSAGDA
-373 SAGLSDE
+373 SARLSDE
-380 QRGAIEHITGP
+380 QRRAIEHITGP

-451 RGWDNDRGQLGRGDV
+451 RGWENDRGTIGRGDV

-476 SRQLARFVNEAEA
+476 SRQLARFVGEAEA

-546 TAEGLAAYRDRGNI
+546 TAEGLAAYRDHGNI
-560 SFAETGADARGEIVR
+560 SFAETGEDARGQIVR
-575 DYLADRDQR
+575 DYLADRDER

-619 DEDREG
+619 VEAGAQDADHAQEGHEREG

-632 QTNAGKRD
+632 QTNDGKRE
-640 FATGDRIV
+640 FAPGDRIV

-663 GTVEHVEPG
+663 GTVERVEAGRPG
-672 RIIAT
+672 AGPMIVAQ
-677 LDGRGD
+677 LDGRGGD

-712 RSYVLASGTMDRHL
+712 RSYVMASGTMDRHL

-735 DSVQL
+735 DGVQL

-767 SDSYFVTLET
+767 SGSYFVTLEN
-777 DQGQQRTLW
+777 DKGEQRTLW

-792 VMKEAAPE
+792 AMKEAAPE
-800 IGDKIGLQ
+800 IGEKIGLQ
-808 HEGATPVTLPDGTQT
+808 HEGSTPVTLPDGTQT

-832 AGELAYDQ
+832 AGELAYSQ

-862 ERRGIAET
+862 ERRGIAEQM
-870 LGVRS
+870 GVRS
-875 EIALAS
+875 EIEI
-881 PAIEGHAFHPSERE
+881 PAERAAGLRAERE
-895 AQGRPRLEHQ
+895 
-905 SEDNVRQQA
+905 STA
-914 GPDAAPPHGVSAD
+914 GDHALD
-927 RSERQ
+927 R
-932 TPEKLSLDEK
+932 
-942 SVPASLGIEGGE
+942 
-954 GRDRARSGYASRT
+954 RSS
-967 ELHSS
+967 
-972 GEKDKRKDLAQKAGA
+972 QKVGA
-987 DLTQDLRA
+987 DLAQDLRA
-995 DPREDLAGA
+995 DPREDLAG
-1004 RSRDHGERA
+1004 
-1013 VKDRG
+1013 DR
-1018 DQSVNERGQQ
+1018 QQ
-1028 KVNEQP
+1028 
-1034 RRNPFEGL
+1034 RRKPFEGL
-1042 KLGRGAAAERPQQDR
+1042 KLGRGAAAESREPDR
-1057 AGESGPQI
+1057 AGEDGPQI
-1065 DQKRPQQAEKQ
+1065 DRQGPQQAEKQ

-1087 ARPGPS
+1087 ARPTPS
-1093 QDRGE
+1093 QERSE
-1098 ALRMQRQP
+1098 RP
-1106 EREASLRASL
+1106 EREGSLRQAS
-1116 APEGPAQ
+1116 AP
-1123 DRLADRVRRQ
+1123 DRLAERARGQ
-1133 SPLEAAV
+1133 SPLEQAV
-1140 DRYARAYQSID
+1140 DRYSRAYQSID
-1151 QHRREGLPVL
+1151 QHRRDGLPVL

-1168 RAAGQ
+1168 GDAGR

-1178 QDGMKDLMRSTLQN
+1178 RDGLKDLMRSTLEN
-1192 DPDTMRAMTELSG
+1192 DPATARAMTELSG
-1205 RERVAQVIEGMKR
+1205 RERVAHVIDGMKR

-1237 QDLRAQHKQLRGWQ
+1237 QELHGQRRELRGWQ
-1251 HDEARGKVE
+1251 HDDARAKVE
-1260 NQMTGLT
+1260 SQMSGLA
-1267 KSLERDPQVDSIL
+1267 KSLERDPQAESIL
-1280 RNRRRELGIGE
+1280 RNRRQELGIGQE
-1291 HLRKGQS
+1291 LRREQT
-1298 IAHELQEEMARGQRL
+1298 IARALQDEMTRGHRL
-1313 SRGIGIGR
+1313 SRGIGMER

>member
-1 LAIYHFSMKPVS
+1 MAIYHFSMKPVS
-13 RAKGR
+13 RASGR

-27 AGEKLTNE
+27 AGERLTNE

-106 AREMAQELAD
+106 TREIAQELAN

-125 IHAPHEASDVRNHHA
+125 IHAPHDASDVRNHHA
-140 HILMT
+140 HIMMT
-145 TRQVMENGLGE
+145 TRQVTEDGLGD

-168 ANDLPTTDM
+168 SNDLPTTDM
-177 QLRDIRQRWEGI
+177 QLRDLRQTWENV
-189 ANERLAMAGHDIRI
+189 ANERLALAGHDIRI

-223 HATQMQRKGLDVS
+223 HATQMERRGLDVA
-236 RSRLDEEAAQRNAE
+236 RTRLDEEAAQRNAD

-258 VLTIITGEKSVF
+258 VLTLITGEKSVF
-270 DRRDVARALHRYI
+270 DRRDVARTLHRYI
-283 NDDPQEFQNA
+283 NDDIGEFQSA
-293 FATVMASP
+293 FAKVMASP
-301 ALVELQSETID
+301 ALVELQAERAD
-312 PATGEIG
+312 PATGEIE

-330 IESGMVAAA
+330 IESGMIESAQ
-339 ERMHEVQSHG
+339 RMHEAQGHG

-358 IGAQDA
+358 MAAQDA
-364 AIQLRAGDA
+364 AIQRSAGDMT
-373 SAGLSDE
+373 AGLSAE
-380 QRGAIEHITGP
+380 QRNAIEHITGP
-391 ERIAAVVGYAGAGK
+391 ERIAAVVGFAGAGK

-451 RGWDNDRGQLGRGDV
+451 RGWENDRGTLGRGDV

-476 SRQLARFVNEAEA
+476 SRQLARFVGEAEA

-546 TAEGLAAYRDRGNI
+546 TAEGLAAYHEHGNI
-560 SFAETGADARGEIVR
+560 SLAEIGEDARGEIVR

-600 AINDAIRAELQDRG
+600 AINEGIRAELQERG
-614 ELARV
+614 ELAQG
-619 DEDREG
+619 EENG
-625 PGRALTF
+625 ALTF
-632 QTNAGKRD
+632 QTNDGQRE
-640 FATGDRIV
+640 FAPGDRIV

-663 GTVEHVEPG
+663 GTVEAVEPG
-672 RIIAT
+672 RIVAQ
-677 LDGRGD
+677 LDGRGGD
-683 SVSVPMGDYQA
+683 SISVPMGDYQA

-735 DSVQL
+735 DGVQL
-740 YAAQDEFTNAGRLVE
+740 YAGQDEFTNAGRLVE
-755 HGAAPFEHDPQK
+755 HGAAPFEHK
-767 SDSYFVTLET
+767 EGNSESYFVTLENAK
-777 DQGQQRTLW
+777 GEQRTIW

-792 VMKEAAPE
+792 AMKEAAPE
-800 IGDKIGLQ
+800 IGEKIGLQ
-808 HEGATPVTLPDGTQT
+808 HEGSTPVTLPDGTQT

-832 AGELAYDQ
+832 AGELAYSQ

-862 ERRGIAET
+862 ERRGIAEQM
-870 LGVRS
+870 GIRS
-875 EIALAS
+875 EIEI
-881 PAIEGHAFHPSERE
+881 PAERPPVERE
-895 AQGRPRLEHQ
+895 R
-905 SEDNVRQQA
+905 
-914 GPDAAPPHGVSAD
+914 
-927 RSERQ
+927 
-932 TPEKLSLDEK
+932 
-942 SVPASLGIEGGE
+942 IE
-954 GRDRARSGYASRT
+954 DRAPRSSQKVGADPRAD
-967 ELHSS
+967 L
-972 GEKDKRKDLAQKAGA
+972 GKDLAA
-987 DLTQDLRA
+987 DRQQQR
-995 DPREDLAGA
+995 
-1004 RSRDHGERA
+1004 RS
-1013 VKDRG
+1013 
-1018 DQSVNERGQQ
+1018 
-1028 KVNEQP
+1028 
-1034 RRNPFEGL
+1034 
-1042 KLGRGAAAERPQQDR
+1042 AAERPELDR
-1057 AGESGPQI
+1057 AGNNGPQI

-1081 AGLKLN
+1081 DGLKLK
-1087 ARPGPS
+1087 ASRTPS
-1093 QDRGE
+1093 SPE
-1098 ALRMQRQP
+1098 QRP
-1106 EREASLRASL
+1106 EREGSLRPA
-1116 APEGPAQ
+1116 PAQ
-1123 DRLADRVRRQ
+1123 DRLAERAR
-1133 SPLEAAV
+1133 PLSALETAV
-1140 DRYARAYQSID
+1140 DRYARAYKSAH
-1151 QHRREGLPVL
+1151 QHMREGLPIL
-1161 DMQRQEM
+1161 DMQRQDM
-1168 RAAGQ
+1168 REAGQ
-1173 QLDQV
+1173 QLDQARP
-1178 QDGMKDLMRSTLQN
+1178 GTHDLMRSALQY
-1192 DPDTMRAMTELSG
+1192 DPQIERSMTELSG
-1205 RERVAQVIEGMKR
+1205 RERVAQVMDGLKR
-1218 ENAAL
+1218 EQSAQ

-1237 QDLRAQHKQLRGWQ
+1237 QDLKAQRHELRGWQ
-1251 HDEARGKVE
+1251 HDQARGKVE
-1260 NQMTGLT
+1260 GQMQGLA
-1267 KSLERDPQVDSIL
+1267 KSLERDPQVESIL
-1280 RNRRRELGIGE
+1280 RNRRQELGIGQQIRQNE
-1291 HLRKGQS
+1291 GISRELEQS
-1298 IAHELQEEMARGQRL
+1298 ITRGRTL
-1313 SRGIGIGR
+1313 GLGR

>member
-1 LAIYHFSMKPVS
+1 MAIYHLSMKPVS
-13 RAKGR
+13 RAGGR

-35 RDGITHDYTAKQGV
+35 RDGITHDFSRKQGV

-57 EGVNADWARDRSDLW
+57 EGVSADWARDRSDLW

-80 RKDARVAREFEVALP
+80 RKDARVAREFEIALP

-145 TRQVMENGLGE
+145 TRQVTEDGLGD

-168 ANDLPTTDM
+168 AHDLPTTDM
-177 QLRDIRQRWEGI
+177 QLRDLRQRWEGI
-189 ANERLAMAGHDIRI
+189 ANERFAMAGLDIRI

-223 HATQMQRKGLDVS
+223 HATQMERRGLDVS
-236 RSRLDEEAAQRNAE
+236 RARLDEEAARRNAE

-258 VLTIITGEKSVF
+258 VLTLITGEKSVF
-270 DRRDVARALHRYI
+270 DRHDVARALHRYI
-283 NDDPQEFQNA
+283 NDDPQEFQSA
-293 FATVMASP
+293 FAKVMASP
-301 ALVELQSETID
+301 ALVELQPERAD
-312 PATGEIG
+312 PATGEIE

-330 IESGMVAAA
+330 IESGMIESAQ
-339 ERMHEVQSHG
+339 RMHGAHGHG

-358 IGAQDA
+358 IERQDA
-364 AIQLRAGDA
+364 AIQRSAGDA
-373 SAGLSDE
+373 SARLSDE
-380 QRGAIEHITGP
+380 QRRAIEHITGP

-451 RGWDNDRGQLGRGDV
+451 RGWDNDRGTIGRGDV

-476 SRQLARFVNEAEA
+476 SRQLAGFINEAEA

-560 SFAETGADARGEIVR
+560 SFAETGEDARGEIVR
-575 DYLADRDQR
+575 DYLADRDER
-584 PDGTRVAMA
+584 PEGTRVAMA

-614 ELARV
+614 ELAQGNV
-619 DEDREG
+619 PAVGSDAS
-625 PGRALTF
+625 ALTF
-632 QTNAGKRD
+632 QTNDGKRE
-640 FATGDRIV
+640 FAPGDRIV

-677 LDGRGD
+677 LDGRGGD

-712 RSYVLASGTMDRHL
+712 RSYVMASGTMDRHL

-735 DSVQL
+735 DGVQL

-767 SDSYFVTLET
+767 SGSYFVTLEN
-777 DQGQQRTLW
+777 DKGEQRTLW

-792 VMKEAAPE
+792 AMKEAAPE
-800 IGDKIGLQ
+800 IGEKIGLQ
-808 HEGATPVTLPDGTQT
+808 HEGSTPVTLPDGTQT

-832 AGELAYDQ
+832 AGELAYSQ

-862 ERRGIAET
+862 ERRGIAEQM
-870 LGVRS
+870 GVRS
-875 EIALAS
+875 EIEI
-881 PAIEGHAFHPSERE
+881 PAERAGLRAERE
-895 AQGRPRLEHQ
+895 STA
-905 SEDNVRQQA
+905 
-914 GPDAAPPHGVSAD
+914 
-927 RSERQ
+927 ERH
-932 TPEKLSLDEK
+932 
-942 SVPASLGIEGGE
+942 PAERERIE
-954 GRDRARSGYASRT
+954 DRAPRSSQKVR
-967 ELHSS
+967 E
-972 GEKDKRKDLAQKAGA
+972 DLA
-987 DLTQDLRA
+987 QDLRA
-995 DPREDLAGA
+995 DPREDLAG
-1004 RSRDHGERA
+1004 
-1013 VKDRG
+1013 DR
-1018 DQSVNERGQQ
+1018 QQ
-1028 KVNEQP
+1028 

-1042 KLGRGAAAERPQQDR
+1042 KLGRGAAAESREPDR
-1057 AGESGPQI
+1057 AGEDGPQI

-1081 AGLKLN
+1081 AGLNLN
-1087 ARPGPS
+1087 ARPAPA
-1093 QDRGE
+1093 QERGE
-1098 ALRMQRQP
+1098 RP
-1106 EREASLRASL
+1106 EREGSLRP
-1116 APEGPAQ
+1116 APAP
-1123 DRLADRVRRQ
+1123 DRLAERARGQ
-1133 SPLEAAV
+1133 SPLEVAV
-1140 DRYARAYQSID
+1140 DRYSRAYQSID

-1168 RAAGQ
+1168 RDAGQ

-1178 QDGMKDLMRSTLQN
+1178 RDGMKDLMRSTLQN
-1192 DPDTMRAMTELSG
+1192 DPASARAMTELSG
-1205 RERVAQVIEGMKR
+1205 RERVAQVIDGMKR

-1223 QDPNVRAE
+1223 QDPNIRAE

-1237 QDLRAQHKQLRGWQ
+1237 QELQGQRRELRGWQ

-1260 NQMTGLT
+1260 SQMNGMT

-1280 RNRRRELGIGE
+1280 RNRRQELGIGQQQ
-1291 HLRKGQS
+1291 RRGQS
-1298 IAHELQEEMARGQRL
+1298 IAHELQEEMTRSRQL
-1313 SRGIGIGR
+1313 SRGIGLGR

>member
-1 LAIYHFSMKPVS
+1 
-13 RAKGR
+13 
-18 SAVASMAYR
+18 MAYR

-35 RDGITHDYTAKQGV
+35 RDGITHDFSRKQGV

-57 EGVNADWARDRSDLW
+57 EGVSADWARDRSDLW

-80 RKDARVAREFEVALP
+80 RKDARVAREFEIALP

-145 TRQVMENGLGE
+145 TRQVTEDGLGD

-168 ANDLPTTDM
+168 AHDLPTTDM
-177 QLRDIRQRWEGI
+177 QLRDLRQRWEGI
-189 ANERLAMAGHDIRI
+189 ANERLAMAGLDIRI

-223 HATQMQRKGLDVS
+223 HATQMERRGLDVS
-236 RSRLDEEAAQRNAE
+236 RARLDEEAARRNAE

-258 VLTIITGEKSVF
+258 VLTLITGEKSVF
-270 DRRDVARALHRYI
+270 DRHDVARALHRYI
-283 NDDPQEFQNA
+283 NDDPQEFQSA
-293 FATVMASP
+293 FAKVMASP
-301 ALVELQSETID
+301 ALVELQPERAD
-312 PATGEIG
+312 PATGEIE

-330 IESGMVAAA
+330 IESGMIESAQ
-339 ERMHEVQSHG
+339 RMHGAHGHG

-358 IGAQDA
+358 IERQDA
-364 AIQLRAGDA
+364 AIQRSAGDA
-373 SAGLSDE
+373 SARLSDE
-380 QRGAIEHITGP
+380 QRRAIEHITGP

-451 RGWDNDRGQLGRGDV
+451 RGWDNDRGTIGRGDV

-476 SRQLARFVNEAEA
+476 SRQLARFVGEAEA

-546 TAEGLAAYRDRGNI
+546 TAEGLAAYRDHGNI
-560 SFAETGADARGEIVR
+560 SFAETGEDARGQIVR
-575 DYLADRDQR
+575 DYLADRDER

-600 AINDAIRAELQDRG
+600 AINDAIRTELQDRG
-614 ELARV
+614 ELAQG
-619 DEDREG
+619 EDAG
-625 PGRALTF
+625 ALTF
-632 QTNAGKRD
+632 QTNDGKRE
-640 FATGDRIV
+640 FAPGDRIV

-663 GTVEHVEPG
+663 GTVEHVEEG

-677 LDGRGD
+677 LDGGRER

-712 RSYVLASGTMDRHL
+712 RSYVMASGTMDRHL

-735 DSVQL
+735 DGMQL

-767 SDSYFVTLET
+767 SGSYFVTLEN
-777 DQGQQRTLW
+777 DKGEQRTLW

-792 VMKEAAPE
+792 AMKEAAPE
-800 IGDKIGLQ
+800 IGEKIGLQ
-808 HEGATPVTLPDGTQT
+808 HEGSTPVTLPDGTQT
-823 HRNTWKVQD
+823 HRNAWKVQD
-832 AGELAYDQ
+832 AGELAYSQ

-862 ERRGIAET
+862 ERRGIAEQM
-870 LGVRS
+870 GIRS
-875 EIALAS
+875 EIEI
-881 PAIEGHAFHPSERE
+881 PAERAAGLRAERE
-895 AQGRPRLEHQ
+895 
-905 SEDNVRQQA
+905 STA
-914 GPDAAPPHGVSAD
+914 GDHALD
-927 RSERQ
+927 R
-932 TPEKLSLDEK
+932 
-942 SVPASLGIEGGE
+942 
-954 GRDRARSGYASRT
+954 RSS
-967 ELHSS
+967 
-972 GEKDKRKDLAQKAGA
+972 QKVGA
-987 DLTQDLRA
+987 DLAQDLRA
-995 DPREDLAGA
+995 DPREDLAG
-1004 RSRDHGERA
+1004 
-1013 VKDRG
+1013 DR
-1018 DQSVNERGQQ
+1018 QQ
-1028 KVNEQP
+1028 

-1042 KLGRGAAAERPQQDR
+1042 KLGRGAAAESREPDR
-1057 AGESGPQI
+1057 AGEDGPQI
-1065 DQKRPQQAEKQ
+1065 DQNRPQQAEKQ

-1087 ARPGPS
+1087 ARPAAS
-1093 QDRGE
+1093 QERSE
-1098 ALRMQRQP
+1098 RP
-1106 EREASLRASL
+1106 EREGSLRPAPAPDRPHTDKL
-1116 APEGPAQ
+1116 AERARG
-1123 DRLADRVRRQ
+1123 Q
-1133 SPLEAAV
+1133 SPLEQAV
-1140 DRYARAYQSID
+1140 DRYSRAYQSID
-1151 QHRREGLPVL
+1151 QHRRDGLPVL

-1168 RAAGQ
+1168 QQAGQ

-1178 QDGMKDLMRSTLQN
+1178 RDGLKDLMRSTLEN
-1192 DPDTMRAMTELSG
+1192 DPATARAMTELSG
-1205 RERVAQVIEGMKR
+1205 RERVAHVIDGMKR

-1223 QDPNVRAE
+1223 QDPNIRAE

-1237 QDLRAQHKQLRGWQ
+1237 QELQGQRRELRGWQ
-1251 HDEARGKVE
+1251 HDDARAKVE
-1260 NQMTGLT
+1260 SHMNGMT

-1280 RNRRRELGIGE
+1280 RNRRQELGIGQE
-1291 HLRKGQS
+1291 LRREQT
-1298 IAHELQEEMARGQRL
+1298 IARALQDEMTRGHRL
-1313 SRGIGIGR
+1313 SRGIGMER

>member
-1 LAIYHFSMKPVS
+1 MAIYHFSMKPVS
-13 RAKGR
+13 RAGGR

-80 RKDARVAREFEVALP
+80 RKDARVAREFEIALP

-140 HILMT
+140 HLLMT
-145 TRQVMENGLGE
+145 TRQVTEGGLGD

-168 ANDLPTTDM
+168 AHDLPTTDM
-177 QLRDIRQRWEGI
+177 QLRDLRQRWEGI
-189 ANERLAMAGHDIRI
+189 ANERLAMAGLDIRI

-223 HATQMQRKGLDVS
+223 HATQMERRGLDVS
-236 RSRLDEEAAQRNAE
+236 RSRLDEEAARRNAE

-258 VLTIITGEKSVF
+258 VLTLITGEKSVF
-270 DRRDVARALHRYI
+270 DRHDVARALHRYI
-283 NDDPQEFQNA
+283 NDDPQEFQSA
-293 FATVMASP
+293 FAKVMASP
-301 ALVELQSETID
+301 ALVELQPERAD
-312 PATGEIG
+312 PATGEIE

-330 IESGMVAAA
+330 IESGMIESAQ
-339 ERMHEVQSHG
+339 RMHGAHGHG

-358 IGAQDA
+358 IDRQDA
-364 AIQLRAGDA
+364 AIQRSAGDA
-373 SAGLSDE
+373 SARLSDE
-380 QRGAIEHITGP
+380 QRRAIEHITGP

-451 RGWDNDRGQLGRGDV
+451 RGWENDRGTLGRGDV

-476 SRQLARFVNEAEA
+476 SRQLARFVGEAEA

-560 SFAETGADARGEIVR
+560 SFAETGEDARGQIVR
-575 DYLADRDQR
+575 DYLADRDER

-614 ELARV
+614 ELAQG
-619 DEDREG
+619 EDAG
-625 PGRALTF
+625 ALTF
-632 QTNAGKRD
+632 QTNDGKRE
-640 FATGDRIV
+640 FAPGDRIV

-663 GTVEHVEPG
+663 GTVDHVEPG

-677 LDGRGD
+677 LDGRGGD

-712 RSYVLASGTMDRHL
+712 RAYVMASGTMDRHL

-735 DSVQL
+735 DGVQL

-755 HGAAPFEHDPQK
+755 HGAAPYEHDPQK
-767 SDSYFVTLET
+767 SDSYFVTLEN
-777 DQGQQRTLW
+777 DKGEQRTLW

-792 VMKEAAPE
+792 AMKEAAPE
-800 IGDKIGLQ
+800 IGEKIGLQ
-808 HEGATPVTLPDGTQT
+808 HEGSTPVTLPDGTQT

-832 AGELAYDQ
+832 AGELAYSQ

-862 ERRGIAET
+862 ERRGIAEQM
-870 LGVRS
+870 GVRS
-875 EIALAS
+875 EIEI
-881 PAIEGHAFHPSERE
+881 PAERTGLRAERE
-895 AQGRPRLEHQ
+895 STAGDHALDRRSSQK
-905 SEDNVRQQA
+905 VRA
-914 GPDAAPPHGVSAD
+914 
-927 RSERQ
+927 
-932 TPEKLSLDEK
+932 
-942 SVPASLGIEGGE
+942 
-954 GRDRARSGYASRT
+954 
-967 ELHSS
+967 
-972 GEKDKRKDLAQKAGA
+972 DLA
-987 DLTQDLRA
+987 QDLRA
-995 DPREDLAGA
+995 DPREDLAG
-1004 RSRDHGERA
+1004 
-1013 VKDRG
+1013 DR
-1018 DQSVNERGQQ
+1018 QQ
-1028 KVNEQP
+1028 RQ
-1034 RRNPFEGL
+1034 RPFEGL
-1042 KLGRGAAAERPQQDR
+1042 KLGRRAAPEFREPDR
-1057 AGESGPQI
+1057 AGADGPQI

-1087 ARPGPS
+1087 ARPAPS
-1093 QDRGE
+1093 QERTE
-1098 ALRMQRQP
+1098 RP
-1106 EREASLRASL
+1106 EREGSLRQ
-1116 APEGPAQ
+1116 APAP
-1123 DRLADRVRRQ
+1123 DRLAERARGQ

-1140 DRYARAYQSID
+1140 DRYSRAYQSID

-1161 DMQRQEM
+1161 DMQRQEIGD
-1168 RAAGQ
+1168 AGR

-1178 QDGMKDLMRSTLQN
+1178 QGGMKDLLRSTLQN
-1192 DPDTMRAMTELSG
+1192 DPATVRAMTELSG
-1205 RERVAQVIEGMKR
+1205 RERVAQVIDGMKR

-1223 QDPNVRAE
+1223 QDPNIRAE

-1237 QDLRAQHKQLRGWQ
+1237 QELQGQRRELRGWQ
-1251 HDEARGKVE
+1251 HDDARAKVE
-1260 NQMTGLT
+1260 SQMNGMT

-1280 RNRRRELGIGE
+1280 RNRRQELGIGQQQ
-1291 HLRKGQS
+1291 RRGQS
-1298 IAHELQEEMARGQRL
+1298 IAHELQEEMSRSRQL
-1313 SRGIGIGR
+1313 SRGIGLGR